1 MKFRTLS
8 LTVAALLAL
17 SACKPEQAAQAPE
30 ASAASV
36 APASAPASA
45 TAETPAAE
53 TASAPADIPLGGN
66 LGTAKDAAWQS
77 YQCDEG
83 KTLDA
88 RYYRETDEPTAEVRF
103 DGQTLTLPYSGEYSN
118 EDLTAFGNGTYTWT
132 IGNQY
137 QSDFYK
143 EDNGFLVRHE
153 QQKVDG
159 ETLPVDSIVMK
170 NCLPA

>member
-17 SACKPEQAAQAPE
+17 SACKPEQVVQTPDASEEGAAP
-30 ASAASV
+30 V
-36 APASAPASA
+36 PVSA
-45 TAETPAAE
+45 TAQASAVETVP
-53 TASAPADIPLGGN
+53 APADIPLGGN
-66 LGTAKDAAWQS
+66 LGTAKDAVWQP

-88 RYYRETDEPTAEVRF
+88 RYYRETDEPAAEVRF